1 MSRLRGSVTRSAAGA
16 FLPAS
21 RLVPSAARPRR
32 VARNLVLA
40 FLTLVVFLALAPWQ
54 QNLPGDGTVIA
65 YAPDERPQALEA
77 TITGRIAQWHVV
89 EGQSVAEGELIV
101 ELVDNDPLRLERVE
115 IERDA
120 ANLRLVAYR
129 EKLQAYRDRLEA
141 LRRSQVAQIAAAEA
155 DLRIAQESLRSRRE
169 MMAAAEASDETAR
182 IQQRRVD
189 GLAGQ
194 GLASQ
199 RDRELAELSST
210 SATASLA
217 AARADLSAA
226 ESNVANRRAALE
238 RTRAVTQAELDAADA
253 MVRSTVTEVESARSS
268 LAAVESRFAQQ
279 QAQEV
284 RAPRAGV
291 IDRVLVQQGSV
302 QVSRGQV
309 LAMLV
314 PFTQRRAVALTV
326 DGNDAALISP
336 GRPVRLQFEGWP
348 AVQFAGWPSVAVGT
362 FGGRVAFVAP
372 TDDGEGD
379 FRVVIVPDED
389 DEPWPET
396 RFLRQGTRAK
406 GWVLLE
412 EVSVGFEIWRQLN
425 GFPPSFRRAPDEEGY
440 GTSGG
445 GYSASGPGGDYGGG
459 GGGGYGSSG
468 GDDYGGGK

>member
-1 MSRLRGSVTRSAAGA
+1 MTLSRLRSSVTHSAAGS

-21 RLVPSAARPRR
+21 RLVPSAARARS
-32 VARNLVLA
+32 VARNLVVA
-40 FLTLVVFLALAPWQ
+40 FLTLVVFLVLAPWQ
-54 QNLPGDGTVIA
+54 QNLPGDGSVIA

-77 TITGRIAQWHVV
+77 TITGRIARWHVV
-89 EGQSVAEGELIV
+89 EGQSVSEGELVV

-120 ANLRLVAYR
+120 AQARLVAYR
-129 EKLQAYRDRLEA
+129 EMLQAYRDRLEA
-141 LRRSQVAQIAAAEA
+141 LRRSQQAQIAAAEA
-155 DLRIAQESLRSRRE
+155 DVRIAQESLRSRRE
-169 MMAAAEASDETAR
+169 MMAAAVASETTAD
-182 IQQRRVD
+182 IQRGRVD
-189 GLAGQ
+189 GLAGE

-210 SATASLA
+210 SAAASLA

-238 RTRAVTQAELDAADA
+238 RAHAVTQADLDAADA
-253 MVRSTVTEVESARSS
+253 MVRSTLTEVESARST
-268 LAAVESRFAQQ
+268 LASVESRFAQQ

-314 PFTQRRAVALTV
+314 PFTQRRAVELTV

-372 TDDGEGD
+372 TDDGVGD
-379 FRVVIVPDED
+379 FRVVVVPDED

-412 EVSVGFEIWRQLN
+412 EVTVGFEIWRQLN
-425 GFPPSFRRAPDEEGY
+425 GFPPSFRRAPDAEN

-445 GYSASGPGGDYGGG
+445 GYSA
-459 GGGGYGSSG
+459 GGGYGGGASG
-468 GDDYGGGK
+468 EYGGSK